1 MMVAVFKTVSEPA
14 RAVLGGFDSHTPPPT
29 SKGKSKGQKPKWVVA
44 LNFLLL
50 PFNFSLMRD
59 WIALNMTP
67 GVGPRAATK
76 LLERFGSPDAVF
88 HARRGELEAL
98 RLMPETIE
106 SVIARDLHDRA
117 AIELEHVKELGGD
130 VLILDD
136 GSYPALL
143 REIDDPPPVLYVKG
157 DWQACFEPPAV
168 AVVGSRQCS
177 TYGEN
182 ASEMLARDLAS
193 RGICIV
199 SGLARGIDAAAHR
212 GAIRGSGRTI
222 AVLGTGIDAVYPREN
237 TGLVR
242 DILSS
247 GGCVV
252 TQFPLGTP
260 PLKDNFPYRNRI
272 ISGLSLGVLIVE
284 ASERSGSLITAR
296 LAAEQGREVMAVPG
310 NITSGNSFGTNYLIK
325 SGAKLVQQW
334 QDIVSE
340 LPTEISAALL
350 PPRIED
356 EKPGD
361 RPVQP
366 AVSRADL
373 NENERKVW
381 EVLAADDTTH
391 IDVLLETTGLTF
403 GDLNNALVSLD
414 IRDLIRV
421 LPGKNYARRT

>member
-1 MMVAVFKTVSEPA
+1 MI
-14 RAVLGGFDSHTPPPT
+14 
-29 SKGKSKGQKPKWVVA
+29 
-44 LNFLLL
+44 
-50 PFNFSLMRD
+50 D

-76 LLERFGSPDAVF
+76 LLERFGSADAVF
-88 HARRGELEAL
+88 HARRPELESM
-98 RLMPETIE
+98 RLKPETIDSIIKNE
-106 SVIARDLHDRA
+106 FHEKAAREFDL
-117 AIELEHVKELGGD
+117 VKQIGGD

-157 DWQACFEPPAV
+157 DWQACFDLPAV
-168 AVVGSRQCS
+168 GIVGSRMCS

-193 RGICIV
+193 RGINVV
-199 SGLARGIDAAAHR
+199 SGLARGIDTAAHR
-212 GAIRGSGRTI
+212 GAMRGKGKTV
-222 AVLGTGIDAVYPREN
+222 AVMGTGIDAVYPKEN

-242 DILSS
+242 EILES
-247 GGCVV
+247 GGAVV
-252 TQFPLGTP
+252 SQFPLGTP

-296 LAAEQGREVMAVPG
+296 LAMEQNREVMAVPG

-334 QDIVSE
+334 QDVVAE
-340 LPTEISAALL
+340 LPSDISAAIL
-350 PPRIED
+350 PPKIE
-356 EKPGD
+356 EENAENAT
-361 RPVQP
+361 RQP
-366 AVSRADL
+366 ELIPADMT
-373 NENERKVW
+373 ENERKIW
-381 EVLAADDTTH
+381 ELLTPDDSTH
-391 IDVLLETTGLTF
+391 IDVLLETSGLSF
-403 GDLNNALVSLD
+403 GDLNAVLVGLD

-421 LPGKNYARRT
+421 LPGKHYARRS